1 VSVKFVIYVLQDYVP
16 YATHPALLYVKLAS
30 VVPVYN
36 SLENAH
42 ATLGFLHQI
51 MLAHLVEPSAQGA
64 IRLEN
69 VWDAQIREEILQTTA
84 TAQLGFMKVADLRV

>member
-1 VSVKFVIYVLQDYVP
+1 VSVKFVLYVLPNCVP
-16 YATHPALLYVKLAS
+16 YATHPALPSAKIVS

-69 VWDAQIREEILQTTA
+69 AWDAQIRDEILQTTV

>member
-1 VSVKFVIYVLQDYVP
+1 VSAKFVLYALPDCVP
-16 YATHPALLYVKLAS
+16 YATHPALPSAKLVS

-51 MLAHLVEPSAQGA
+51 ILARLVEPSVQDA

-84 TAQLGFMKVADLRV
+84 TAQLGFMKVVDLHV